1 MFQIP
6 ICSYMQKTRWII
18 VEKCLRELLGH
29 RIADDFIPKYLN
41 SIPDPAG
48 LKTKCGP
55 TERVVCSATSAQRVR
70 QFKRSH
76 RINYTVTLNVLMNVG
91 IAGQRAQTNPLYSKS
106 HLQHLDPQ
114 IARHKRALDFDHK
127 LHPNFIV
134 VCILQQCSIKLY
146 TMLVFCENL
155 SFQVCTLDC

>member
-18 VEKCLRELLGH
+18 AEKCLRELLGH

-70 QFKRSH
+70 QAFTS
-76 RINYTVTLNVLMNVG
+76 TVTLKVLVNVG

-114 IARHKRALDFDHK
+114 IACHTRALDFDHK

-134 VCILQQCSIKLY
+134 GCILQQCSIP
-146 TMLVFCENL
+146 
-155 SFQVCTLDC
+155 D